1 MEVVAALFIF
11 FTAVLILQN
20 RKLVRE
26 LESMD
31 SRVVELEARIDSLK
45 EETDVQP
52 LRLDVLT
59 KYTI

>member
-31 SRVVELEARIDSLK
+31 SRVIELEAKIDALK

-52 LRLDVLT
+52 LKLDVLT

>member
-1 MEVVAALFIF
+1 MEVVAALFVF
-11 FTAVLILQN
+11 FTAALILQN

-31 SRVVELEARIDSLK
+31 SRVVELESKIDLLK
-45 EETDVQP
+45 EEAEVQP

>member
-1 MEVVAALFIF
+1 MEVVAALFVF
-11 FTAVLILQN
+11 FTAALILQN

-31 SRVVELEARIDSLK
+31 SRVVELESKIDLLK
-45 EETDVQP
+45 EETEMPP
-52 LRLDVLT
+52 LKLDVLP